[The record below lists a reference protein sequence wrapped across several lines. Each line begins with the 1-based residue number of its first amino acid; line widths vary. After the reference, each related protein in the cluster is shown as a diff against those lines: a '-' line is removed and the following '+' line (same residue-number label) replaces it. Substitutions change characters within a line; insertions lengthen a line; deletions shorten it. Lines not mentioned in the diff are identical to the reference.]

1 LDDGKKDVD
10 AEGGVD
16 CEFYFGAIGLVVGY
30 FKCLFV
36 CAVEIGVYECVLA
49 GVVFLES
56 LG

>member
-1 LDDGKKDVD
+1 MDDGKKDVD